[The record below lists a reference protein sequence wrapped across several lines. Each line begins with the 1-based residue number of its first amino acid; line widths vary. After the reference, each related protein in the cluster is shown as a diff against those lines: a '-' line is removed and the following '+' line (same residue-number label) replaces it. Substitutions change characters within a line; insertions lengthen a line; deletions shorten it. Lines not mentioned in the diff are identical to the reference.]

1 MSQDT
6 RLVIRLILGFIL
18 FSAFLFVPAGTIR
31 WTEAWIYIIFQFS
44 ASISIGLWLRKND
57 PELLKDRM
65 EVMKKTVRGW
75 DKALQL
81 SMTPFFIAL
90 LVIPGLEVV
99 RYNGTY
105 IPIEMKLV
113 GYIVLILSLT
123 IFFLVIRE
131 NTFLSR
137 VVEIQQDKGHRVI
150 TTGPYKY
157 IRHPMYYVA
166 VLVMFFAIP
175 LALGSLYGMIPA
187 FFLAVAIIIRTFFED
202 KILHKELDGYVE
214 YAKITRYRLLPG
226 IW

>member
-6 RLVIRLILGFIL
+6 RIVIRLILGFI
-18 FSAFLFVPAGTIR
+18 FISAFLFVPAGTIR
-31 WTEAWIYIIFQFS
+31 WIEAWIYIIIQFS

-99 RYNGTY
+99 RYNWTY
-105 IPIEMKLV
+105 IPTEMKLV
-113 GYIVLILSLT
+113 GFIALFLSLT

-131 NTFLSR
+131 NTILSR

-150 TTGPYKY
+150 MTGPYKY
-157 IRHPMYYVA
+157 IRHPMYVA
-166 VLVMFFAIP
+166 VCVMFFAIP

-187 FFLAVAIIIRTFFED
+187 FFLAVALIIRTFFED

-214 YAKITRYRLLPG
+214 YAKKTRYRLLPG